1 MSPSAIRCGSSVITV
16 ETRIAIRI
24 ALVYND
30 GKPIE
35 ERQYMAPIQ
44 MNVRIDRNLKAA
56 GDRAFD
62 SIGYTP
68 TQVIRAV
75 WEFAARNA
83 ADREALLGMARL
95 LQDPRESARAENEAA
110 AQDAEF
116 ERWLACGPDIVRDYA
131 HETGITIDSAAALSP
146 EDYDK
151 LLEDALDEDFR
162 SLPDRM

>member
-1 MSPSAIRCGSSVITV
+1 
-16 ETRIAIRI
+16 
-24 ALVYND
+24 
-30 GKPIE
+30 
-35 ERQYMAPIQ
+35 MAPIQ

-95 LQDPRESARAENEAA
+95 LQDPRESARAESEAA
-110 AQDAEF
+110 TRDAEF
-116 ERWLACGPDIVRDYA
+116 ERWLTCGPDIVRGYA
-131 HETGITIDSAAALSP
+131 RETGLTIDSLPALST